1 MELRGATV
9 MITGASSGIGEAA
22 ARAFA
27 AAGATVV
34 LAARSADTLERLAA
48 ELPGDPLVIPTDVSV
63 PEQAHHLVE
72 ETLAQRGA
80 IDILVNNAGIG
91 VIAPVEQLSPA
102 DLERVL
108 SVNLFGALYPIQ
120 AVVPAMR
127 QRQRGHIINVS
138 SVVGRYALPY
148 AGGYAASKAALD
160 RLTEALR
167 IELRGSGII
176 VTLVCPGTTRTAFTA
191 RRMGQGRERR
201 RMVSRGVA
209 PEQVAAVLVRAAQ
222 RRPRVAYVTL
232 RDRLQLG
239 LTALAPSLVDRLL
252 SWTFRWE
259 SK

>member
-1 MELRGATV
+1 MELCGATV
-9 MITGASSGIGEAA
+9 IITGASSGIGAAA

-34 LAARSADTLERLAA
+34 LAARSVDALERLAA
-48 ELPGDPLVIPTDVSV
+48 ALPGNPLVVPTDVSV
-63 PEQAHHLVE
+63 AAEAHHLVE
-72 ETLAQRGA
+72 ETLAQRGPV
-80 IDILVNNAGIG
+80 DILVNNAGIG
-91 VIAPVEQLSPA
+91 VIAPVELLAPA

-108 SVNLFGALYPIQ
+108 AVNLLGALHPIQ
-120 AVVPAMR
+120 AVVPSMR
-127 QRQRGHIINVS
+127 QRGQGHIINVS

-176 VTLVCPGTTRTAFTA
+176 VTLVCPGTTRTDFAT

-201 RMVSRGVA
+201 RMVPGGVA
-209 PEQVAAVLVRAAQ
+209 PEKVAAVLVRAAQ

-239 LTALAPSLVDRLL
+239 LSALAPSLVDRLL
-252 SWTFRWE
+252 SWTFKWE